1 MLFAYDLD
9 GVLAQAPPK
18 EWFTKPWRHM
28 SGAERMERQAALT
41 SWYRLA
47 PVLLGPDPTEALH
60 VITARKRDQ
69 REVTLEWFVEKLPEH
84 RLSTLDM
91 LIESRTL
98 SNVIEHKRMAL
109 LGLLSVGV
117 TDFVE
122 DNAAV
127 LRGLAKLGVYQRL
140 HLFSGVG
147 DEMSLFWDPH
157 GAPDKGPAFAAQPR
171 RAQAKSRV

>member
-1 MLFAYDLD
+1 MLIFAYDLD

-18 EWFTKPWRHM
+18 EWFVKPWRRM
-28 SGAERMERQAALT
+28 SGAERRERQAALT

-47 PVLLGPDPTEALH
+47 PVLLVPEFRTLH

-69 REVTLEWFVEKLPEH
+69 GEVTREWFDEKLPEH
-84 RLSTLDM
+84 RLWTLDM
-91 LIESRTL
+91 LIDSRTL
-98 SNVIEHKRMAL
+98 QNVIEHKRQSL
-109 LGLLSVGV
+109 LGLFSIGV

-127 LRGLAKLGVYQRL
+127 LRGLAKLGVPQRL
-140 HLFSGVG
+140 HLFSGAG

-171 RAQAKSRV
+171 RARAKP